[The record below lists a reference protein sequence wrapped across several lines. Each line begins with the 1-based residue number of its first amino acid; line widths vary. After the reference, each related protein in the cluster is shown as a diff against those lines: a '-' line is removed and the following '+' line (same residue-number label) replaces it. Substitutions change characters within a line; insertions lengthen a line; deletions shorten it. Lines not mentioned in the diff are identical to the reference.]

1 MKTDLHTIKHRH
13 HGSCSLGSCLHKPIR
28 RFRFVGTRTEATR
41 TEAMTGTMAF
51 RSIFIAIILLL
62 SAAGSFAQDIN
73 FTQFYELPLL
83 RNSALAGLFKGD
95 VRVMSAMRSQWGSV
109 TVPYQT
115 QALGAEIRIP
125 FLKNDFF
132 CAGVQLTNDI
142 AGDSKLGRTQ
152 LLGMLAFNK
161 CLNEDHNTFL
171 SIGVLGGAVQ
181 QRFDPTNLKFDD
193 QFVNG
198 TYSASNPTQQTFAS
212 QKLRY
217 PDFNTGLSLSS
228 EIGNTQCYIGAA
240 YFHLNQPMVA
250 FDPNNDFLLNKKL
263 VFNAG
268 LNIPSGYKN
277 RIIIYLDVFMQGGN
291 HQGQGGFLFKHDLY
305 EPEDEEMPQLCISAG
320 SFYRWKDAVIPVIKF
335 DYYKWTLG
343 VSYDV
348 NISKLKPASQLRGAY
363 EVTLCYRDFI
373 EAFSNRSDKT
383 RCPVKF

>member
-1 MKTDLHTIKHRH
+1 MKT
-13 HGSCSLGSCLHKPIR
+13 
-28 RFRFVGTRTEATR
+28 
-41 TEAMTGTMAF
+41 
-51 RSIFIAIILLL
+51 IILLPVL
-62 SAAGSFAQDIN
+62 FFCTANAFAQDIN

-83 RNSALAGLFKGD
+83 RNPALAGLFKGD

-132 CAGVQLTNDI
+132 CAGLQLTNDI

-198 TYSASNPTQQTFAS
+198 AYSASNPTQQTFAS
-212 QKLRY
+212 QKLLY
-217 PDFNTGLSLSS
+217 WDLNTGISLSS
-228 EIGNTQCYIGAA
+228 EIGNTQCYIGGA

-250 FDPNNDFLLNKKL
+250 FDPNNDFRLNKKY
-263 VFNAG
+263 VINAG

-277 RIIIYLDVFMQGGN
+277 RIIIYLDLFMQGGN
-291 HQGQGGFLFKHDLY
+291 HQGQGGFLFKHDLF
-305 EPEDEEMPQLCISAG
+305 EPEDEEMPQLSISAG
-320 SFYRWKDAVIPVIKF
+320 SFYRWNDAVIPVIKF

-343 VSYDV
+343 TSYDV

-373 EAFSNRSDKT
+373 QAFSNRSDKT